1 MEKNL
6 LYKYVNVS
14 TLKRILGG
22 SIRLTQP
29 GAFNDPFEL
38 LPEII
43 VRTDQTEEQ
52 ISFSFDILSPRREAP
67 LDAVVQVPDGH
78 VASDFT
84 SRNILDQLN
93 QQVGILCL
101 SKSPNSILM
110 WSHYADQYQ
119 GAVIAFDADHDFF
132 TGQIPVEYVEERP
145 KKHIDSYKAAP
156 VPLSELCA
164 KSVEWQYEQEIRII
178 RALHDCNKT
187 EILDARGFPVFAAEV
202 PQEAIHFV
210 SMGERT
216 PVPQQKEIFQLLHKT
231 KIGLTLSAVDNAG
244 YGFRQEII
252 LYAGDFRNP
261 TISPR
266 TAHIFVGT
274 NSPFAEMAQWMIE
287 NHPTS
292 KFVNKTV

>member
-14 TLKRILGG
+14 TLKRILEG
-22 SIRLTQP
+22 SIRMTQP

-43 VRTDQTEEQ
+43 VRPDQAEEQ
-52 ISFSFDILSPRREAP
+52 ISLSFDILSPRRDAP
-67 LDAVVQVPDGH
+67 LDAVVQVKDDD
-78 VASDFT
+78 VTSDFT

-101 SKSPNSILM
+101 SKVPNSILM

-119 GAVIAFDADHDFF
+119 GAVIAFDADHEFF
-132 TGQIPVEYVEERP
+132 IGQIPVEYVKERP
-145 KKHIDSYKAAP
+145 RKHIDSYKAAP

-164 KSVEWQYEQEIRII
+164 KSVEWQYEQEVRVIRT
-178 RALHDCNKT
+178 LHACNKT
-187 EILDARGFPVFAAEV
+187 EVLDTRGFPVFTADV
-202 PQEAIHFV
+202 PHEAIHFV

-216 PVPQQKEIFQLLHKT
+216 PVPQQKEIFQLLHRT
-231 KIGLTLSAVDNAG
+231 KIGLTLSAIDNVG

-252 LYAGDFRNP
+252 LYPGDFRNP

-266 TAHIFVGT
+266 TAHIFAGT
-274 NSPFAEMAQWMIE
+274 SSPLAEMARWMLDK
-287 NHPTS
+287 HPAS
-292 KFVNKTV
+292 KFVNKTL

>member
-145 KKHIDSYKAAP
+145 KKHIDSYKAAS

-202 PQEAIHFV
+202 PQEAIHVV